1 MPVVRRERGVPAL
14 NRRVALGIVALAA
27 TVAAASW
34 VPSAAAG
41 TVVCRGVL
49 GPVTVEDVVV
59 PARGSCV
66 LEGTQVSGDVV
77 IRHGGSLRASIDSA
91 VQGDILGRKDATV
104 SISRI
109 VVGGRVECSD
119 CLRVN
124 IFETE
129 IGGDVRL
136 EGTVEAIFVNASTIH
151 GDLEIV
157 GGTAGA
163 EVTRGAVL
171 DGDLVFGANAGSL
184 TLVRGTVGGD
194 AVVVNNVAPLGFTF
208 TENTFGAGLLL
219 ARNTGPSSLQ
229 LNTVAE
235 TLACFENDPAPTGS
249 GNVAAAFAGQCVAL
263 QPTAI

>member
-1 MPVVRRERGVPAL
+1 LSTRA
-14 NRRVALGIVALAA
+14 ALGIVVLAT
-27 TVAAASW
+27 TVAAAFW
-34 VPSAAAG
+34 TPSAAAG
-41 TVVCRGVL
+41 TTACRGVL
-49 GPVTVEDVVV
+49 GPVAVDDVVV

-77 IRHGGSLRASIDSA
+77 IRHDGSLRAGIDSA
-91 VQGDILGRKDATV
+91 VQGDILGRKHATV

-109 VVGGRVECSD
+109 VVGGRVECSE

-163 EVTRGAVL
+163 EVTRGAGVE
-171 DGDLVFGANAGSL
+171 GDLVFGANAGSL
-184 TLVRGTVGGD
+184 TIVRGTVGGD
-194 AVVVNNVAPLGFTF
+194 AVVVDNVAPLGFTF

-229 LNTVAE
+229 SNTVAQ

-263 QPTAI
+263 QPTAIAS